1 MGRFWNA
8 DTPVDRDLYELGLSA
23 ASLVAAAKASFS
35 ATGAVPTVLAPGA
48 HVDLPMNIGNTAAT
62 VNQGKIVRHCL
73 VAVIVSA
80 GFINANATPC
90 AFQLQMPQPTWG
102 SLNVLL
108 EGSANNTLGPFPTIA
123 PSATAGTVFLNTFS
137 LYTSASLLFGTAGQ
151 ALPLGLASDV
161 CQITNRGAAGNNL
174 SVLATVGV
182 LVLPILN
189 DQPLLP
195 GNNYFG

>member
-1 MGRFWNA
+1 MSRFWNA
-8 DTPVDRDLYELGLSA
+8 DVPVDRDLYELGMNA
-23 ASLVAAAKASFS
+23 ASLVASVKGSFS
-35 ATGAVPTVLAPGA
+35 STGAGLTLLNPGA
-48 HVDLPMNIGNTAAT
+48 HVDLPMTIGNTAGT

-73 VAVIVSA
+73 VAVFVSA
-80 GFINANATPC
+80 AFINGNATPC
-90 AFQLQMPQPTWG
+90 AYQLQMPQPTWG

-108 EGSANNTLGPFPTIA
+108 EGSANSTLGPFPTIA

-137 LYTSASLLFGTAGQ
+137 LYTSASLNFGTAGQ
-151 ALPLGLASDV
+151 ALPLGLANDV